1 MRILVVEDDP
11 SVRDLLVADLELEG
25 HAVEAVADGAAGLA
39 ALEASTPD
47 AVVCDVMMPELSGWD
62 VVRRL
67 RTDARWER
75 LPVVLLSA
83 RDTTD
88 DVRHGYEAGASVV
101 LSKPY
106 DAGKLHEVLTALVS
120 MRG

>member
-11 SVRDLLVADLELEG
+11 SIRELLVADLELEG
-25 HAVEAVADGAAGLA
+25 HEVQAVGDGLA
-39 ALEASTPD
+39 ALAAIEAEAPD
-47 AVVCDVMMPELSGWD
+47 AVVCDVMMPELTGWD

-67 RTDARWER
+67 RADER
-75 LPVVLLSA
+75 FATLPVVVLSA
-83 RDTTD
+83 RDAQD
-88 DVRHGYEAGASVV
+88 DVRTGYEAGASVV

-106 DAGKLHEVLTALVS
+106 ESGKLAEVLTALVS